1 MTPYDNLR
9 LWKHFDRSRALGLLL
24 DRTPLPTRRMP
35 TDEELYA
42 ARELSRLR
50 YCAARDID
58 PADAGYGTH
67 NPLFQPDAALSSS
80 HFLPYPRLAP
90 PQLHFFNPSCAITPD
105 RDVPRGHSRQLGL
118 LMGRYLSGTLP
129 RLSPSQFS
137 DVLHKPR
144 LVASERFLV
153 YQILSLISFPNLLR
167 LRYIESLSIP
177 DVGRLALSAGV
188 LRYDL
193 SRHLECY
200 CNIEYTHF
208 PLHPL
213 YPRALRNL
221 NQLLPSMSELERSR
235 LHNR

>member
-35 TDEELYA
+35 TDEEVYA
-42 ARELSRLR
+42 SRELSRLR
-50 YCAARDID
+50 YCASRNID
-58 PADAGYGTH
+58 PADARYGTH
-67 NPLFQPDAALSSS
+67 NPLFQPDARLSAS

-90 PQLHFFNPSCAITPD
+90 PQLHFYNPSCAVAPD
-105 RDVPRGHSRQLGL
+105 RRVPSRHRRQLGL

-200 CNIEYTHF
+200 CNIRYTHF

-213 YPRALRNL
+213 YPHALRNFEKPV
-221 NQLLPSMSELERSR
+221 LPMADPERLIR
-235 LHNR
+235 PK

>member
-1 MTPYDNLR
+1 MTTYNNLR

-42 ARELSRLR
+42 SRELSRLR
-50 YCAARDID
+50 YCASRDID
-58 PADAGYGTH
+58 PADAHYGTH
-67 NPLFQPDAALSSS
+67 NPLFQPDARLAASD
-80 HFLPYPRLAP
+80 FLPYPRLAP
-90 PQLHFFNPSCAITPD
+90 PKLHFFNPSCAINPD
-105 RDVPRGHSRQLGL
+105 RDVPRGHRRQLGL

-153 YQILSLISFPNLLR
+153 HQILSLISFPNLLR

-200 CNIEYTHF
+200 CNVEYTHF

-213 YPRALRNL
+213 YPHALRKL
-221 NQLLPSMSELERSR
+221 KPTLLSSD
-235 LHNR
+235 